1 MRINKELSENNN
13 YEEFEKEENE
23 DIDKDKKRKKFIIN
37 GIMSLISCIIHT
49 LGFFSIYIQKNFVVY
64 LISYRRHYN
73 NNLTFSHGYF
83 LFPILNLITSLTIPI
98 GGILEDKLGPK
109 KVIII
114 STLILSSS
122 FFLLYFSKNII
133 FDYFLMCL
141 NGFGIAIGINIT
153 KKNACAYFMNRKA
166 FVYGITHL
174 IAAFLCAGLN
184 LFIEKIILNP
194 LSESPKI
201 DNIYYDE
208 SIFLN
213 YKKLII
219 FEIFFLICTCVLTL
233 LLFIKNNP
241 KETKKYGF
249 EEKLETKEYLLE
261 NDNIQLVSKKV
272 KINKAIYSKR
282 TLRIF
287 LMLFLFYPTIHFILN
302 TWRPIGIYYKRNT
315 YYLQLTTALYSISS
329 STASIVMAFIGDKI
343 QFRIIFIL
351 FSFLLS
357 FISFSFPSSFNNDF
371 LFVSEILLL
380 SFIFNGFNIILG
392 PHIMK
397 IYGIDMYSEIGGI
410 LAASFGI
417 GEIIC
422 VVFAFYLENYFS
434 GNKDTTYHYMYFI
447 SGFLNLFSMCFGFF
461 ENDDK
466 FKYI

>member
-1 MRINKELSENNN
+1 MRINEELNKNNDYD
-13 YEEFEKEENE
+13 YEELEKG
-23 DIDKDKKRKKFIIN
+23 DIEKDKKRRKYIIN

-49 LGFFSIYIQKNFVVY
+49 LGYFSIFIHKNFVVY

-73 NNLTFSHGYF
+73 KYLTFSHGYF
-83 LFPILNLITSLTIPI
+83 LFPILNLTLSLTIPI
-98 GGILEDKLGPK
+98 GGILEDKIGPK
-109 KVIII
+109 KVIIL
-114 STLILSSS
+114 STLILCSS

-133 FDYFLMCL
+133 FDYFLMCV
-141 NGFGIAIGINIT
+141 NGFGIAIGIHTT
-153 KKNACAYFMNRKA
+153 KKNVCAYFMNRKA
-166 FVYGITHL
+166 FIYGITHL
-174 IAAFLCAGLN
+174 IASFLCAGLN

-219 FEIFFLICTCVLTL
+219 FEIIFLISTCFLTL

-249 EEKLETKEYLLE
+249 GENIESKENMLE
-261 NDNIQLVSKKV
+261 NNFNKVLSKKAR
-272 KINKAIYSKR
+272 IHKAIYSKR
-282 TLRIF
+282 TLKIF

-329 STASIVMAFIGDKI
+329 STASVVMALFGDKM

-357 FISFSFPSSFNNDF
+357 FISFTFPSAFNNDY

-380 SFIFNGFNIILG
+380 SFLFNGFIINLG
-392 PHIMK
+392 PHVMK
-397 IYGIDMYSEIGGI
+397 VYGIDMYSEIGGI
-410 LAASFGI
+410 FSASFGI

-434 GNKDTTYHYMYFI
+434 GNKDTVYHFMYI
-447 SGFLNLFSMCFGFF
+447 TSGCLNLLSMCIGFF

-466 FKYI
+466 FKYT